1 LALLDNGKGNF
12 LKTRNHIEG
21 DKINSLLNRIR
32 VSIKEILQLN
42 LAIWVFHK
50 TSLAQT
56 TVVSPNAVIEFF
68 VLLLE

>member
-1 LALLDNGKGNF
+1 LALLDNGKCNV

-21 DKINSLLNRIR
+21 DKISILLERIR

-42 LAIWVFHK
+42 FAIWVFQK
-50 TSLAQT
+50 TSLAQ

-68 VLLLE
+68 VLLFE

>member
-1 LALLDNGKGNF
+1 LALLDNGKCNV

-21 DKINSLLNRIR
+21 DKISSLLDKIR
-32 VSIKEILQLN
+32 VSIKEILQFN

-50 TSLAQT
+50 TSLSQ

-68 VLLLE
+68 VLLFE